1 MYRQILTSILACIVL
16 MSASSQTLFTYGK
29 YPVDAKD
36 FLRAYN
42 KNNTQPVVNKSKS
55 IRDYLDLYVK
65 SRLKIREAY
74 ERGYDTLPGIKM
86 EVANLRAQIAENYMT
101 DPEIADKML
110 KTAFQR
116 SLKDVHVAHIFIA
129 YKNNNGVTDTSA
141 SMKKREEV
149 LQRLKKGED
158 FLLVAQQLS
167 DDPAVKNNK
176 GDIGYITVFSL
187 PYAFE
192 NAIYSTPVGKY
203 STAVA
208 SKMGYHIFKNL
219 GERKAAGKIKAQQIL
234 LAIPPGSDD
243 TEIKK
248 IGSRADS
255 LYKRL
260 LKGDDFGKLA
270 AAFSNDYVS
279 AVNSGTMPDIGV
291 GQYDPAFEKVLWGL
305 SKDGA
310 VSKPFLTSHGWHI
323 IKRNAIKPVISDPN
337 NKSNQQELLQKI
349 KADSRWKSS
358 KDFIYK
364 KVVDIAGYKI
374 LPFNNAALWAMSD
387 SLLDFKPMTDLGKTI
402 SSTTP
407 LFSIGDST
415 YKAANWINY
424 ARTFRFKED
433 GTGAKPHQQVFDE
446 YNKYEMQ
453 NYYKEHLEDFN
464 SEFKSQ
470 MTEFKDGNLFFEIM
484 QQEIWNKAQSDSVA
498 LLDLYNNNKTGYMW
512 KQSAEAVIFFC
523 ADENSAKTMYA
534 EVNKKPVDWRNAA
547 EILSEKVIADSS
559 RYEWSQLPNL
569 NKQIPK
575 AGMITSPLVNATDNT
590 ATFAYIIK
598 VYNQPMQRNFTDAKG
613 LVINDYQVFLEKQ
626 WEEGLRKRYPVVI
639 DQKVLNEISK

>member
-1 MYRQILTSILACIVL
+1 MT
-16 MSASSQTLFTYGK
+16 ASSQTLFTYGK
-29 YPVDAKD
+29 YAVDAKD

-74 ERGYDTLPGIKM
+74 ERSYDTLPGIKM
-86 EVANLRAQIAENYMT
+86 EVANLRTQIAENYMT
-101 DPEIADKML
+101 DPEIADKMV

-129 YKNNNGVTDTSA
+129 YKNNNGITDSAA
-141 SMKKREEV
+141 SMKKREDV
-149 LQRLKKGED
+149 INRLKKGDD
-158 FLLVAQQLS
+158 FLLVAQQQS

-187 PYAFE
+187 PYVFE

-203 STAVA
+203 SAA
-208 SKMGYHIFKNL
+208 IPSKMGYHIFKNL

-243 TEIKK
+243 AEMKK
-248 IGSRADS
+248 LASRADS
-255 LYKRL
+255 LYKRIM
-260 LKGDDFGKLA
+260 KGDDFGKLA

-291 GQYDPAFEKVLWGL
+291 GQYDPAFEKVLWTL

-310 VSKPFLTSHGWHI
+310 VSKPFLTSYGWHI
-323 IKRNAIKPVISDPN
+323 IKRNAIKPVITDPN
-337 NKSNQQELLQKI
+337 NKSNQQELMQKI
-349 KADSRWKSS
+349 KTDSRWKSS
-358 KDFIYK
+358 KDFIYN
-364 KVVDIAGYKI
+364 KVIEIAGYKKH
-374 LPFNNAALWAMSD
+374 PYNDAALWAMSD
-387 SLLDFKPMTDLGKTI
+387 SLLDFKPLTDLGKTI
-402 SSTTP
+402 SSTTS
-407 LFSIGDST
+407 LFTIGDST
-415 YKAANWINY
+415 YKAADWINY

-433 GTGAKPHQQVFDE
+433 GTGAKPHQQVYDE
-446 YNKYEMQ
+446 YSKYEMQ

-498 LLDLYNNNKTGYMW
+498 LLGLYNKNKTNYMW

-523 ADENSAKTMYA
+523 ADENTAKTMHA
-534 EVNKKPVDWRNAA
+534 EVNKKPVDWRKAA

-559 RYEWSQLPNL
+559 RYEWSQIPNL
-569 NKQIPK
+569 NKIIPK
-575 AGMITSPLVNATDNT
+575 AGMVTTPLVNTTDNT

-613 LVINDYQVFLEKQ
+613 LVINDYQALLEKQ
-626 WEEGLRKRYPVVI
+626 WEDSLRKKYPVVI
-639 DQKVLNEISK
+639 DQKVLNAIAK

>member
-1 MYRQILTSILACIVL
+1 MYKQILTSIFACIVL
-16 MSASSQTLFTYGK
+16 MTASSQTLFTYGK
-29 YPVDAKD
+29 YAVDAKD

-101 DPEIADKML
+101 DPEIADKMV

-129 YKNNNGVTDTSA
+129 YKNNNGITDSA
-141 SMKKREEV
+141 ASIKKREDV
-149 LQRLKKGED
+149 INRLKKGDD
-158 FLLVAQQLS
+158 FLLFAQQQS
-167 DDPAVKNNK
+167 DDPAVKNNN

-187 PYAFE
+187 PYVFE

-203 STAVA
+203 SAA
-208 SKMGYHIFKNL
+208 IPSKMGYHIFKNL

-243 TEIKK
+243 GEIKK
-248 IGSRADS
+248 LASRADS
-255 LYKRL
+255 LYKRII
-260 LKGDDFGKLA
+260 KGDDFGKLA

-291 GQYDPAFEKVLWGL
+291 GQYDPAFEKVLWSL

-310 VSKPFLTSHGWHI
+310 VSKPFLTSYGWHI
-323 IKRNAIKPVISDPN
+323 LKRNAIKPVITDPN
-337 NKSNQQELLQKI
+337 NKSNQQELMQKI
-349 KADSRWKSS
+349 KTDSRWKSS
-358 KDFIYK
+358 KDFIYN
-364 KVVDIAGYKI
+364 KVIEIAGYKKH
-374 LPFNNAALWAMSD
+374 PYNDAALWAMSD
-387 SLLDFKPMTDLGKTI
+387 SLLDFKPLTDLGKTI

-407 LFSIGDST
+407 LFTIGDST
-415 YKAANWINY
+415 YKAADWISY

-446 YNKYEMQ
+446 YSKYEMQ

-498 LLDLYNNNKTGYMW
+498 LLGLYNKNKTNYIW

-523 ADENSAKTMYA
+523 ADETSAKTMYV
-534 EVNKKPVDWRNAA
+534 EVNKKPVDWRKAA

-559 RYEWSQLPNL
+559 RYEWSQIPNL
-569 NKQIPK
+569 NKIIPK
-575 AGMITSPLVNATDNT
+575 AGMVTTPLVNTTDNT

-613 LVINDYQVFLEKQ
+613 LVINDYQALLEKQ
-626 WEEGLRKRYPVVI
+626 WEESLRKKYPVVI
-639 DQKVLNEISK
+639 DQKVLNAIAK